1 MVFSFNKK
9 QIWSFLA
16 SVLVSVFAVTLMA
29 SAVTYISDTSVG
41 IATDTPGVAAG
52 VKGAGLFEGFVSAN
66 YYTSTSTAASWMMG
80 ALGIGTTTPG
90 AAIRLGVKGNS
101 DFAGT
106 VVVADALESSYL
118 IATSTTATSTMGF
131 GLTVDSTSLVV
142 DAGSNGVGVATS
154 TLATTAAALNVTL
167 GVGAGTASS
176 TVYVGG
182 GPTVGAEL
190 IMRSSNGIDCISI
203 QASSLQAS
211 ADGTVALVGKLIEC
225 PTE

>member
-9 QIWSFLA
+9 QVLSVVA
-16 SVLVSVFAVTLMA
+16 SVMVSVFAVTLMA
-29 SAVTYISDTSVG
+29 SAVSYISDTSVG
-41 IATDTPGVAAG
+41 VATATPGAAMG
-52 VKGAGLFEGFVSAN
+52 VKGGGIFEGLVSAD
-66 YYTSTSTAASWMMG
+66 YYTSTSTGSSWLLG

-101 DFAGT
+101 DLAGT
-106 VVVADALESSYL
+106 VVVADVLEASYL
-118 IATSTTATSTMGF
+118 IATSTTATSTVGF
-131 GLTVDSTSLVV
+131 GLTVDTTSLVV

-182 GPTVGAEL
+182 GPTVGAEIIL
-190 IMRSSNGIDCISI
+190 RTNNGIDCVSIS
-203 QASSLQAS
+203 ASSLDVD
-211 ADGTVALVGKLIEC
+211 ADNSIALIGRLIEC